1 MKLKKNLYIKKSIK
15 LLFHMTKNKTYT
27 RIMRKTITTD
37 KRKDA
42 KINENCASLCREH
55 VSFA

>member
-1 MKLKKNLYIKKSIK
+1 
-15 LLFHMTKNKTYT
+15 MTKNKTYT